1 MMPLGAGI
9 LFGTGLFLVWNA
21 FWWQPA
27 AERKPSN
34 FALKTQDI
42 LTQAGLTGVSFRQV
56 VIVAAGT
63 SIFCG
68 LLTFFL
74 VPVPAPVLIVTVTA
88 AYMPSLAIRGRARR
102 QQTPPTKTRPEGID
116 TLSPT

>member
-21 FWWQPA
+21 VWWKPA

-34 FALKTQDI
+34 VALKTQDI

-63 SIFCG
+63 PMFGG

-74 VPVPAPVLIVTVTA
+74 VPVPALSLVFTFTA
-88 AYMPSLAIRGRARR
+88 FYIPWFAIRVLARR
-102 QQTPPTKTRPEGID
+102 V
-116 TLSPT
+116 